1 MHLICCTYPA
11 TSANFNTNYVIFKK
25 VESFLKNYKRKKYN
39 SRKIWN
45 CHECFICEN
54 ENSKL
59 INYSTNM
66 CRSCHSTTVFSHWP
80 HGIRK
85 YYPTC
90 CKRRNLKHEV
100 KFQGRFLRNFSNSFD
115 PKMSTFIEQAPTYMP
130 HDFLMQ
136 ETN

>member
-25 VESFLKNYKRKKYN
+25 VESFLKNYQRKKNN

-59 INYSTNM
+59 INYSKKHVSKLPQYYGYLVIGPMELENIMPLAVM
-66 CRSCHSTTVFSHWP
+66 CWNF
-80 HGIRK
+80 
-85 YYPTC
+85 
-90 CKRRNLKHEV
+90 KHEV
-100 KFQGRFLRNFSNSFD
+100 KFSDRFCEISATVSTPKCPPSLNKHLYASRFFNS
-115 PKMSTFIEQAPTYMP
+115 
-130 HDFLMQ
+130 
-136 ETN
+136 